1 VVGGQLQ
8 RDQTGATPLI
18 VVDRNKRTLPE
29 QLHSSRE
36 YFQSIANEQAKA
48 ELVRHNISSICV

>member
-1 VVGGQLQ
+1 VAGRQLQ
-8 RDQTGATPLI
+8 RGQTGATSLI

-36 YFQSIANEQAKA
+36 YFQCIAN
-48 ELVRHNISSICV
+48 